1 MQTNRCAQSAHSVS
15 KKEKLF
21 SYEIHYTQVLTKAPD
36 QVCACQKPS
45 SNLTQDETLA
55 LG

>member
-1 MQTNRCAQSAHSVS
+1 MQANRCAQSAHSVS

-21 SYEIHYTQVLTKAPD
+21 SYEIHYTQALNKVPD
-36 QVCACQKPS
+36 QVSACQKPS
-45 SNLTQDETLA
+45 SNLTQDDTLA